1 MHASLAAGKE
11 EFNDDF
17 IFFNVVSLKYCKSS
31 LSSSI
36 PQDPEWA
43 LQNMSF
49 VDAFLLLA
57 LQMGQTAHFEGV
69 LAVGCLLLLL
79 FWFVLLEDFVF
90 LDNLEND
97 LESAML
103 NDIAEIYT
111 RTFKIR
117 INTITSSQS
126 IYNGS

>member
-36 PQDPEWA
+36 PHDPEWA

-57 LQMGQTAHFEGV
+57 LQMGHTAHFEDVEGV
-69 LAVGCLLLLL
+69 LFVGLLLLL
-79 FWFVLLEDFVF
+79 LWFVLLEDFVF

-97 LESAML
+97 LESDML
-103 NDIAEIYT
+103 NDLAKIYT
-111 RTFKIR
+111 TVRS
-117 INTITSSQS
+117 NQ
-126 IYNGS
+126 N

>member
-1 MHASLAAGKE
+1 MHASRAAGKE

-36 PQDPEWA
+36 PHDPEWV

-57 LQMGQTAHFEGV
+57 LQMGHTAHFEDVAATFEGILV
-69 LAVGCLLLLL
+69 CDLLVLLL
-79 FWFVLLEDFVF
+79 WFVLLEDFDF

-103 NDIAEIYT
+103 ND
-111 RTFKIR
+111 
-117 INTITSSQS
+117 
-126 IYNGS
+126 

>member
-31 LSSSI
+31 LSSNI
-36 PQDPEWA
+36 PHDPEWA

-57 LQMGQTAHFEGV
+57 LQMGHTAHFEDVTATFEGILV
-69 LAVGCLLLLL
+69 CDLLVLLL
-79 FWFVLLEDFVF
+79 
-90 LDNLEND
+90 
-97 LESAML
+97 
-103 NDIAEIYT
+103 
-111 RTFKIR
+111 
-117 INTITSSQS
+117 
-126 IYNGS
+126 